1 MAGSDSRAIYN
12 QLLAIRCRRGDRQA
26 WQELIARFEM
36 PLFCY
41 LRRLVRNEADTWD
54 VLQQTWLGAY
64 RGIGSLHDP
73 STIAVWLHRIARNL
87 AISHHRRGT
96 GNRGVPEPLPDEA
109 LLPDAGDDPP
119 DVQAEMFDD
128 AQRVHRA
135 MDHLS
140 LAHREV
146 LTLHFLQ
153 ELSLDQMS
161 GVLDVSIGTLKSRLD
176 YARRALRNVLEK
188 EEVV

>member
-1 MAGSDSRAIYN
+1 MLGSDPRVIYD

-41 LRRLVRNEADTWD
+41 LRRLVRNEADAWD
-54 VLQQTWLGAY
+54 VLQQTWLCAY
-64 RGIGSLHDP
+64 RGTGSLHDP

-87 AISHHRRGT
+87 AISHYRASGNHRAL
-96 GNRGVPEPLPDEA
+96 EPLPDETQ
-109 LLPDAGDDPP
+109 LPETADDPP
-119 DVQAEMFDD
+119 DMQAEMLDN
-128 AQRVHRA
+128 ARSVHRA

-140 LAHREV
+140 PPHREV

-153 ELSLDQMS
+153 ELSLEEMAS
-161 GVLDVSIGTLKSRLD
+161 VLDVSVGTLKSRLH
-176 YARRALRNVLEK
+176 YARRALRDVLNK
-188 EEVV
+188 EEVA

>member
-1 MAGSDSRAIYN
+1 
-12 QLLAIRCRRGDRQA
+12 
-26 WQELIARFEM
+26 
-36 PLFCY
+36 
-41 LRRLVRNEADTWD
+41 
-54 VLQQTWLGAY
+54 
-64 RGIGSLHDP
+64 
-73 STIAVWLHRIARNL
+73 
-87 AISHHRRGT
+87 
-96 GNRGVPEPLPDEA
+96 
-109 LLPDAGDDPP
+109 
-119 DVQAEMFDD
+119 
-128 AQRVHRA
+128 VHLA

-161 GVLDVSIGTLKSRLD
+161 GVLDVSIGTLKSRLH